1 MSDNLLRNLFK
12 KYKSDKYNHRYFK
25 IYETYLN
32 NFKRRKIKL
41 LEIGVA
47 DGSSVKAW
55 SKFFKKGK
63 IVGIDIKEIDKKK
76 LQIKSKNINLLK
88 GSQSN
93 LIFLDELV
101 NKYKSFDFIIDDGSH
116 FPKDVIKSFKFLFPY
131 LKKGGIYFIEDTQTS
146 YNHFFGGNPFD
157 LKYANTHLNFFKNL
171 SDSLNYKEIPNP
183 FYIKNSFDGFISN
196 VSFYRNIVVITKNIN
211 NMESNLVL
219 NNSYEKKRYLTKT
232 KRNKNKMKYFFKY
245 LVLFR
250 IYTLILFIYSLIKRL
265 ILLRF

>member
-93 LIFLDELV
+93 LIFLDKLV

-116 FPKDVIKSFKFLFPY
+116 FPKDVIKSFKL
-131 LKKGGIYFIEDTQTS
+131 
-146 YNHFFGGNPFD
+146 
-157 LKYANTHLNFFKNL
+157 
-171 SDSLNYKEIPNP
+171 
-183 FYIKNSFDGFISN
+183 
-196 VSFYRNIVVITKNIN
+196 
-211 NMESNLVL
+211 
-219 NNSYEKKRYLTKT
+219 
-232 KRNKNKMKYFFKY
+232 
-245 LVLFR
+245 
-250 IYTLILFIYSLIKRL
+250 
-265 ILLRF
+265 